1 MADIRPLAGKGD
13 VEIYNAVR
21 NACSPQFQTRVP
33 AATQGNIRNAVD
45 NMRNYPYLRD
55 EFTGV
60 LIQRLIGLYIQHADW
75 DDPLKLI
82 GSPRTLKRYGS
93 TYEQAAVGLVQARTR
108 NFNKEYLGDDVY
120 GRYNVPTAS
129 VFHALTFDHY
139 YPVTIPEDAL
149 LTAFDG
155 ESGMSD
161 YIAEI
166 MNAPI
171 LSDRNDMYVMKTQT
185 FAEYAR
191 KGGFFRVHTA
201 DVGASN
207 STETDAKSLLRL
219 IQQTANEL
227 KSLPLSAMPRYNA
240 MSWTT
245 PWRDSEAIL
254 FATPQVIAALNVEA
268 LAAAF
273 NIDKANVPYRII
285 PIPED
290 MFGIGG
296 TAGKVQAVLTS
307 EDFFFQ
313 WDEMLETTNSPV
325 NPIDGTRNIFYKHRG
340 SITPNPFTNAILFWT
355 GEGSRT
361 DTTVNP
367 DTLTTSKPTFTLKVR
382 KYGQSAVTPQ
392 NVSRGDLVQVEAT
405 ITSANKATASY
416 QPVGIKYMLEG
427 ATSQFTIIDN
437 DGILH
442 CGLDETAESLKVTAQ
457 ATYINPTTPEIDQTV
472 SAALDVPVVGTWVGG
487 IKIGALTALA
497 ITPETVTVKAHES
510 VKLTCMAV
518 KTDGTKL
525 DVSNLANWSVNL
537 NATIDKTGKLTGT
550 TAGSAKVTVKFAGVT
565 AEKTVTVAAAASAR

>member
-1 MADIRPLAGKGD
+1 MSDIRPLAGKGD
-13 VEIYNAVR
+13 VEIFNAVR
-21 NACSPQFQTRVP
+21 SATSPQFQVRIP
-33 AATQGNIRNAVD
+33 SATQGNIRNAVD
-45 NMRNYPYLRD
+45 TMRNFPYLRD

-60 LIQRLIGLYIQHADW
+60 LIQRLIGLYVQHADW

-93 TYEQAAVGLVQARTR
+93 TYEQAAVGLVKARTR

-120 GRYNVPTAS
+120 GRYSLPTAS
-129 VFHALTFDHY
+129 VFHPLTFDHY

-171 LSDRNDMYVMKTQT
+171 LSDRNDMYLMKTQC

-191 KGGFFRVHTA
+191 KGGFYRVHTP
-201 DVGASN
+201 DVGAAN
-207 STETDAKSLLRL
+207 STEADAKGLLRL

-227 KSLPLSAMPRYNA
+227 KASPMSAMPRYNA
-240 MSWTT
+240 MSWVT

-273 NIDKANVPYRII
+273 NIDKVNVPYRII

-296 TAGKVQAVLTS
+296 VGGKVQAVLTT
-307 EDFFFQ
+307 EDFFFC

-340 SITPNPFTNAILFWT
+340 SVTPNPFANAVLFWT
-355 GEGSRT
+355 GEGSAKSVT
-361 DTTVNP
+361 LP
-367 DTLTTSKPTFTLKVR
+367 DTLTTSKPVLELKVQ
-382 KYGQSAVTPQ
+382 KYGQPAITPQ
-392 NVSRGDLVQVEAT
+392 NVERGNLVQVVST
-405 ITSANKATASY
+405 IESANKDKASF
-416 QPVGIKYMLEG
+416 QPIGITYEVEG
-427 ATSQFTIIDN
+427 ASSQFTSIDN
-437 DGILH
+437 DGILR
-442 CGLDETAESLKVTAQ
+442 CGLDETAETLKVAAR
-457 ATYINPTTPEIDQTV
+457 ATYIDPAHPEIDQKI
-472 SAALDVPVVGTWVGG
+472 SAELTVPVVGTWVGG
-487 IKIGALTALA
+487 WKMGIIETFKLA
-497 ITPETVTVKAHES
+497 GCSPTMKVGDYHGIQAI
-510 VKLTCMAV
+510 AV
-518 KTDGTKL
+518 KTGGHENDVTKL
-525 DVSNLANWSVNL
+525 AEWTGDEHVTVSPEGTIHAIKQGT
-537 NATIDKTGKLTGT
+537 ATITATFAGT
-550 TAGSAKVTVKFAGVT
+550 TAT
-565 AEKTVTVAAAASAR
+565 ASITVTD

>member
-21 NACSPQFQTRVP
+21 NACSPQFQIRVP

-60 LIQRLIGLYIQHADW
+60 LIQRLIGLYVQHADW

-120 GRYNVPTAS
+120 GRYSLPTAS
-129 VFHALTFDHY
+129 VFHPLTFDHY

-171 LSDRNDMYVMKTQT
+171 LSDRNDMYVMKVQT

-201 DVGASN
+201 DVGAPN
-207 STETDAKSLLRL
+207 STETDAKNLLRL

-273 NIDKANVPYRII
+273 NIDRANVPYRII

-296 TAGKVQAVLTS
+296 TAGKVQAVLAS

-340 SITPNPFTNAILFWT
+340 SVTPNPFANAVLFWT
-355 GEGSRT
+355 GEGSRV

-367 DTLTTSKPTFTLKVR
+367 DTLATDKPTFALRVK
-382 KYGQSAVTPQ
+382 KYGQPAVTPQ
-392 NVSRGDLVQVEAT
+392 NVSRGDLVQVEAA
-405 ITSANKATASY
+405 ITGANKATASF
-416 QPVGIKYMLEG
+416 QPVGIKYQLEG

-457 ATYINPTTPEIDQTV
+457 ATYINPATPEIDQTV

-487 IKIGALTALA
+487 IKIGALNALT
-497 ITPETVTVKAHES
+497 ITPETVTVKIRES

-518 KTDGTKL
+518 KTDGTKV
-525 DVSNLANWSVNL
+525 DVSNLANWGVSQ
-537 NATIDKTGKLTGT
+537 NATIDKTGKLTGS
-550 TAGSAKVTVKFAGVT
+550 ASGSGKVTAKFAGVT
-565 AEKTVTVAAAASAR
+565 AERTVNVTAASTR

>member
-1 MADIRPLAGKGD
+1 MSNVRPLADKGD
-13 VEIYNAVR
+13 VEIFNAVR
-21 NACSPQFQTRVP
+21 NATSPQFQTRIP

-45 NMRNYPYLRD
+45 TMRNFPYLRD

-60 LIQRLIGLYIQHADW
+60 LIQRLIGLYVQHADW

-93 TYEQAAVGLVQARTR
+93 TYEQAAVGLVKARTR

-120 GRYNVPTAS
+120 GRYSLPTAS
-129 VFHALTFDHY
+129 VFHPLTFDHY

-191 KGGFFRVHTA
+191 KGGFYRVHTA
-201 DVGASN
+201 DVGKSD
-207 STETDAKSLLRL
+207 STEADAKNLLRL

-227 KSLPLSAMPRYNA
+227 KASPMSAMPKYNA
-240 MSWTT
+240 MSWVT

-273 NIDKANVPYRII
+273 NIDRANVPYRII

-290 MFGIGG
+290 LFGIGG
-296 TAGKVQAVLTS
+296 DGGKVQAVLTT
-307 EDFFFQ
+307 EDFFFC

-340 SITPNPFTNAILFWT
+340 SITPNPFANAVLFWT
-355 GEGSRT
+355 GAGSGEDIT
-361 DTTVNP
+361 LP
-367 DTLTTSKPTFTLKVR
+367 DTLTTSKPEFEIRLK

-392 NVSRGDLVQVEAT
+392 DVSRGDLVQVVAT
-405 ITSANKATASY
+405 IKSANAETATF
-416 QPVGIKYMLEG
+416 QPVGIKYTIEG
-427 ATSQFTIIDN
+427 ATSQFTSADNEGIIR
-437 DGILH
+437 
-442 CGLDETAESLKVTAQ
+442 CGLDETADSIKVTAQ
-457 ATYINPTTPEIDQTV
+457 ATYINPATPEIDQTV
-472 SAALDVPVVGTWVGG
+472 STALDVPVVGTWVGG
-487 IKIGALTALA
+487 FKLGALEKLT
-497 ITPETVTVKAHES
+497 ITGPETVKANES
-510 VKLTCMAV
+510 IQLKAIAV
-518 KTDGTKL
+518 KTDGTEQ
-525 DVSNLANWSVNL
+525 DVTNLAAWTSGANL
-537 NATIDKTGKLTGT
+537 TVAPNGTATGK
-550 TAGSAKVTVKFAGVT
+550 AASGSAVTVKAVFAGASATHGVTVT
-565 AEKTVTVAAAASAR
+565 A

>member
-21 NACSPQFQTRVP
+21 NACSPQFQIRVP

-45 NMRNYPYLRD
+45 NMRSYPYLRD

-108 NFNKEYLGDDVY
+108 NFGKEYLGDDVY
-120 GRYNVPTAS
+120 GRYSLPTAS
-129 VFHALTFDHY
+129 VFHPLTFDHY

-155 ESGMSD
+155 EDGMSN
-161 YIAEI
+161 YISEI

-171 LSDRNDMYVMKTQT
+171 LSDRNDMYVMKVQT

-191 KGGFFRVHTA
+191 KGGFFRVQTA

-207 STETDAKSLLRL
+207 SSEADAKSLLRL

-273 NIDKANVPYRII
+273 NIERANVPYRII

-296 TAGKVQAVLTS
+296 TAGKVQAVLAS

-340 SITPNPFTNAILFWT
+340 SITPNPFANAVLFWT
-355 GEGSRT
+355 GEGSRA
-361 DTTVNP
+361 DLTVNP
-367 DTLTTSKPTFTLKVR
+367 DTLTTSKPMFVIKVK

-405 ITSANKATASY
+405 ITSSGNATASY
-416 QPVGIKYMLEG
+416 QPVGIRYMLEG
-427 ATSQFTIIDN
+427 ATSQFTVIDN

-442 CGLDETAESLKVTAQ
+442 CGLDETAESLKVVAQ
-457 ATYINPTTPEIDQTV
+457 ATYINPATPEIDQTV
-472 SAALDVPVVGTWVGG
+472 SAALDIPVIGTWVGG
-487 IKIGALTALA
+487 IKIGALNALT
-497 ITPETVTVKAHES
+497 IMPGTVTVKAKES

-525 DVSNLANWSVNL
+525 DVSNLADWTVDS

-550 TAGSAKVTVKFAGVT
+550 VAGSAKVTVKFAGAT
-565 AEKTVTVAAAASAR
+565 AEKTVTVTAASVR

>member
-21 NACSPQFQTRVP
+21 NACSPQFQIRVP
-33 AATQGNIRNAVD
+33 SATQGNIRNAVD

-75 DDPLKLI
+75 DDPLKLV

-108 NFNKEYLGDDVY
+108 NFNKEYLGDDIY

-129 VFHALTFDHY
+129 VFHPLTFDHY

-155 ESGMSD
+155 ESGMSN

-171 LSDRNDMYVMKTQT
+171 LSDRNDMYVMKVQT

-191 KGGFFRVHTA
+191 KGGFYRVHTA
-201 DVGASN
+201 DVGAAN
-207 STETDAKSLLRL
+207 SSEADAKSLLRL

-273 NIDKANVPYRII
+273 NIDRANVPYRII

-296 TAGKVQAVLTS
+296 TGGKVQAVLAS

-340 SITPNPFTNAILFWT
+340 SITPNPFANAVLFWT

-361 DTTVNP
+361 ETTVNP
-367 DTLTTSKPTFTLKVR
+367 DMLTTSKPALTIKVK

-405 ITSANKATASY
+405 ITSANKATASF

-427 ATSQFTIIDN
+427 ATSQFTVIDN

-457 ATYINPTTPEIDQTV
+457 ATYINPATPEIDQTV
-472 SAALDVPVVGTWVGG
+472 SAALDVTVVGTWVGG
-487 IKIGALTALA
+487 IKIGALNALT
-497 ITPETVTVKAHES
+497 ITPETVTVKAKIGRAH
-510 VKLTCMAV
+510 V
-518 KTDGTKL
+518 
-525 DVSNLANWSVNL
+525 
-537 NATIDKTGKLTGT
+537 
-550 TAGSAKVTVKFAGVT
+550 
-565 AEKTVTVAAAASAR
+565 